1 MTHYFNWTRCQKLE
15 FTSNNITIIIII
27 IFIAIPVNPRQSKTL
42 SCLWSYFHHLP
53 SHDQMVLMI
62 YFVKN
67 INIANTIVNT
77 CSISSAESP
86 ARQFSISFR
95 EGPCRKAE
103 LRDGGAN
110 SLGEAELKSSCMGIL
125 LLLVSGWELEDLEDF
140 FILNDNG
147 PAQLSWVLNFTI
159 QII

>member
-1 MTHYFNWTRCQKLE
+1 
-15 FTSNNITIIIII
+15 
-27 IFIAIPVNPRQSKTL
+27 
-42 SCLWSYFHHLP
+42 
-53 SHDQMVLMI
+53 MVLMI

-67 INIANTIVNT
+67 INIVIAIVNT

-147 PAQLSWVLNFTI
+147 LPSFLGS
-159 QII
+159 